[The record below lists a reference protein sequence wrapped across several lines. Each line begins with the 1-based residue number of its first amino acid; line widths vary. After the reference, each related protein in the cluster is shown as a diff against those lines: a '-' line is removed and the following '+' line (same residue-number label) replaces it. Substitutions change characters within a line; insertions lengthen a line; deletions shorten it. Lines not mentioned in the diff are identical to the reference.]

1 MKKSIVFAQD
11 VVFLFPN
18 AFYLNFSCILAAKTE
33 PLAVAIP
40 SAVLTII

>member
-11 VVFLFPN
+11 VVFFPN

-33 PLAVAIP
+33 SLAVAIP